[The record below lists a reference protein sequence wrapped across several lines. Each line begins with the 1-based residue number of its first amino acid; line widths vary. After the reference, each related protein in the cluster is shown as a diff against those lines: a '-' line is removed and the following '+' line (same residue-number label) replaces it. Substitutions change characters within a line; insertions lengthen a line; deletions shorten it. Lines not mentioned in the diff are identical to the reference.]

1 MSNILIL
8 MARFDLGFSLCP
20 RDGVASEVSLQQQ
33 LVSKP
38 LAPCMGKFYFQWAI
52 FIFNEQNLFKNL
64 FVSNVQILFISNVQI
79 LISIGNIQY
88 FQKFNFNGQ
97 DSI

>member
-1 MSNILIL
+1 

-33 LVSKP
+33 LVSRP

-64 FVSNVQILFISNVQI
+64 FAQCANFI
-79 LISIGNIQY
+79 Y
-88 FQKFNFNGQ
+88 FQCANFNFNWQ
-97 DSI
+97 YSIFSKI